1 MPNWCENRVYI
12 EASPAEIEA
21 IIMAIQSDDDEKGLL
36 HYLLPEPEHGPEIEG
51 EMPNWYSWRV
61 ANWGTKW
68 EVSAE
73 VISHSVADG
82 WINIAFDSAW
92 SPPLEAFYAWEAADS
107 ESRNFNIR
115 YIEWG
120 MAFCGEADSRG
131 INDNYSIPATAAEV
145 REQIP
150 SELDEEFAISEMVA
164 QWEQE
169 EAEAEEAEAEED

>member
-1 MPNWCENRVYI
+1 MPNWCENRVYL

-21 IIMAIQSDDDEKGLL
+21 IIMAVQSDDDKGLL
-36 HYLLPEPEHGPEIEG
+36 NYLLPEPEHGPEIEG
-51 EMPNWYSWRV
+51 EMPNWWLWRI

-73 VISHSVADG
+73 IISHSVEDG

-92 SPPLEAFYAWEAADS
+92 SPPIAALDRWESQDS
-107 ESRNFNIR
+107 ESRSFNIR
-115 YIEWG
+115 YVEWG

-131 INDNYSIPATAAEV
+131 INETYSIPSTVAEV
-145 REQIP
+145 QQMIP
-150 SELDEEFAISEMVA
+150 IDIDEEFGISDNVA

-169 EAEAEEAEAEED
+169 EEEA

>member
-1 MPNWCENRVYI
+1 MPNGCENRVYL

-21 IIMAIQSDDDEKGLL
+21 IIMAVQGTDGDKGLL
-36 HYLLPEPEHGPEIEG
+36 NCLLPEPDHGPDIEG
-51 EMPNWYSWRV
+51 EMPNWWNWRV

-73 VISHSVADG
+73 ITSHSVADG
-82 WINIAFDSAW
+82 WINLAFDSAW
-92 SPPLEAFYAWEAADS
+92 SPPLEALYAWEAADS

-131 INDNYSIPATAAEV
+131 INDSYSIPLTAAEV
-145 REQIP
+145 QATIP
-150 SELDEEFAISEMVA
+150 VDIDEEFGISDNVA
-164 QWEQE
+164 QW
-169 EAEAEEAEAEED
+169 EAEEAEA